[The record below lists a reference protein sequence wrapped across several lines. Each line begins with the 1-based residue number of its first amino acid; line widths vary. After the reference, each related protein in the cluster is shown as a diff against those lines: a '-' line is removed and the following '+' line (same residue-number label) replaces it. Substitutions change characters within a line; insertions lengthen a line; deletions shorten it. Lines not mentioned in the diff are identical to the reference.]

1 MVCCLLFALCFG
13 GVKKC
18 KKKINKLLTGRGIEG
33 SRVVVGNVVRAVT
46 SPVDVFFFFL
56 LLLLMLI
63 LDRPSCTCLVQRIE
77 GPAAARQRRA
87 LCVRNKCR
95 PVGPRGASRRRRRRR
110 RRQQPVSVVGIVE
123 RFVRSQTP
131 GSSVTLASCG
141 RAIDAAQASVVWW
154 WWWWWWSKKRRGE
167 REKMTKSRNKFIFHY
182 FSSATP
188 SSFVFFS
195 FSLLV
200 YLAPAH
206 TKIYFDFGN

>member
-1 MVCCLLFALCFG
+1 MCVCVCVLNSSIKNKLLLL
-13 GVKKC
+13 
-18 KKKINKLLTGRGIEG
+18 LLTGRGIEG
-33 SRVVVGNVVRAVT
+33 GRVVVGNVVRAVT
-46 SPVDVFFFFL
+46 SPVDVFFFLLLLLL

-110 RRQQPVSVVGIVE
+110 RQQPVGVVGIVE

-154 WWWWWWSKKRRGE
+154 WWWSKKRRGE

-188 SSFVFFS
+188 SSFFLFFFS
-195 FSLLV
+195 FGF
-200 YLAPAH
+200 
-206 TKIYFDFGN
+206 I

>member
-1 MVCCLLFALCFG
+1 MLFALCFG

-18 KKKINKLLTGRGIEG
+18 KKKSNKLLTGRGIEG

-46 SPVDVFFFFL
+46 SPVDVFFFFLLLLLL

-110 RRQQPVSVVGIVE
+110 RQQPVSVVGIVE

-154 WWWWWWSKKRRGE
+154 WWWWWWWWSKKRRGE
-167 REKMTKSRNKFIFHY
+167 REKMTKSRNKIL
-182 FSSATP
+182 FS
-188 SSFVFFS
+188 
-195 FSLLV
+195 
-200 YLAPAH
+200 
-206 TKIYFDFGN
+206 